1 MCSSRPLT
9 SGQFNPDYSV
19 PIVFCFC
26 NDTFTQVQ
34 SGPVL
39 SDFDFN
45 NGVESVGLL
54 FPQYSCFNK
63 SIRTSTSP
71 QNMNIF
77 AACGATSFEHRPQQV
92 QQMLLVAPA
101 TLQVR
106 LRRRG
111 KEMSFCHA
119 RLSPHISCQP
129 LCSSPSPSPIW
140 SPTHIRAAYTR
151 AEGWWHTPA
160 AAHVSDAVWQWE
172 TRAPC
177 RWGGARSQSREPAC
191 CTEPSRV
198 SVPDRVEGEKWKL
211 HAPAGSY
218 LHTTEMWLNNLGSC
232 LGEKHKLVHGSV

>member
-19 PIVFCFC
+19 QIFFIFATIPLFRYI
-26 NDTFTQVQ
+26 

-45 NGVESVGLL
+45 NGGKSVGLL
-54 FPQYSCFNK
+54 FPQYLCFNK
-63 SIRTSTSP
+63 SIRTSTWP

-77 AACGATSFEHRPQQV
+77 AACGVTSFENRPQQV
-92 QQMLLVAPA
+92 QQMLLVTSA
-101 TLQVR
+101 TLQLR

-140 SPTHIRAAYTR
+140 SPTHIRAAYTLT
-151 AEGWWHTPA
+151 EGWWHTPA
-160 AAHVSDAVWQWE
+160 AAHVSDAVWQP
-172 TRAPC
+172 RAPC

-191 CTEPSRV
+191 CTEPSWV
-198 SVPDRVEGEKWKL
+198 SVQDRVEGEKWKL
-211 HAPAGSY
+211 HAPAGFY
-218 LHTTEMWLNNLGSC
+218 LQTTEIHVIQRPWKLLG
-232 LGEKHKLVHGSV
+232 GRT